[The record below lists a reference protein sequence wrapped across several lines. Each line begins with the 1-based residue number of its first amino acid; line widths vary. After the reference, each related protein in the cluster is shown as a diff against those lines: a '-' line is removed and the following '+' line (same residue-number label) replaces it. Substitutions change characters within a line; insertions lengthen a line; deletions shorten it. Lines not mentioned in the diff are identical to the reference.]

1 MNLEEL
7 KLLPKWDMVL
17 AVNTLLQELNSRECY
32 LIDWENPDMYL
43 DHIEY
48 HSADSIWNG
57 KSVKGFGDRT
67 DNIYTFYKMLKE
79 PRYGRTDTGSAEA
92 D

>member
-17 AVNTLLQELNSRECY
+17 AVNTLLQELNSREYY

-48 HSADSIWNG
+48 HAADSIKNG
-57 KSVKGFGDRT
+57 QAVSGVGDKT
-67 DNIYTFYKMLKE
+67 DNIYTFYKMLKD
-79 PRYGRTDTGSAEA
+79 PRDGRTDTGSLET

>member
-1 MNLEEL
+1 MNFEEL

-57 KSVKGFGDRT
+57 KAVKGFGDRT

-79 PRYGRTDTGSAEA
+79 PRHGRTDTGSTET

>member
-7 KLLPKWDMVL
+7 RLLPKWDMVL

-48 HSADSIWNG
+48 HAADSIKNG
-57 KSVKGFGDRT
+57 RAVNGVGDKS

-79 PRYGRTDTGSAEA
+79 PVYERKNTGSLET

>member
-1 MNLEEL
+1 MRLEEL
-7 KLLPKWDMVL
+7 KLLPKWEMVL
-17 AVNTLLQELNSRECY
+17 AVNTLLHELNSRECY

-48 HSADSIWNG
+48 HVADSIHEG
-57 KSVKGFGDRT
+57 KAVKGVGDRT

-79 PRYGRTDTGSAEA
+79 PRYGRKNTGNPEA

>member
-7 KLLPKWDMVL
+7 RLLPKWDMVL
-17 AVNTLLQELNSRECY
+17 AVNTLLHELNARECY

-48 HSADSIWNG
+48 HEADSIKNG
-57 KSVKGFGDRT
+57 RAVSGVGDKS

-79 PRYGRTDTGSAEA
+79 PRHGKEDKRDSESN
-92 D
+92 

>member
-17 AVNTLLQELNSRECY
+17 AVNALLHELNARECY

-48 HSADSIWNG
+48 HEADSIKDG
-57 KSVKGFGDRT
+57 RSVSGVGDKT

-79 PRYGRTDTGSAEA
+79 PRYGRTDTGSTET

>member
-17 AVNTLLQELNSRECY
+17 AVNTLLHELNARECY
-32 LIDWENPDMYL
+32 LIDWEKPDMYL

-48 HSADSIWNG
+48 HEADSIKNG
-57 KSVKGFGDRT
+57 RSVEGSGNRT
-67 DNIYTFYKMLKE
+67 DNIYTFYKMLNE
-79 PRYGRTDTGSAEA
+79 PRYGKEDKRDSES

>member
-1 MNLEEL
+1 MSIEEL

-17 AVNTLLQELNSRECY
+17 AINTLLYELNARECY

-48 HSADSIWNG
+48 HEADSIKNG
-57 KSVKGFGDRT
+57 RAVSGAGDKS

-79 PRYGRTDTGSAEA
+79 PRYGRADTGSTET

>member
-17 AVNTLLQELNSRECY
+17 AINTLLQELNSRECY

-57 KSVKGFGDRT
+57 KAVKGFGDRT

-79 PRYGRTDTGSAEA
+79 PAYERKNTGSAES